1 MEPGKSDKAEAA
13 AVEVNDGVS
22 APAVLLPVLEERWLE
37 TFEISEMSSSIVWL
51 VVMAGAASSSVAA
64 ILVPFDNADFVFRI
78 SGSSNNIRL
87 AGYQPR
93 SRMAVLVF
101 FYPSEGL

>member
-1 MEPGKSDKAEAA
+1 VEAD
-13 AVEVNDGVS
+13 DGVS
-22 APAVLLPVLEERWLE
+22 APAVLLPVLEQRWLE

-64 ILVPFDNADFVFRI
+64 IFVPFDDADFVFRI

-93 SRMAVLVF
+93 SRMAVLFVSILRRTLAK
-101 FYPSEGL
+101 PD